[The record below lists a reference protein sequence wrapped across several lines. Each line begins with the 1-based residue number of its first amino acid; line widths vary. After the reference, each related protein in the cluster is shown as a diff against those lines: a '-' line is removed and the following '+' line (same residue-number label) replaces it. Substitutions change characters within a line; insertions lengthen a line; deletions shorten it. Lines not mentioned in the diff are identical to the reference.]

1 MRNVISLISRKGWLL
16 SVVLCLAGC
25 DGETG
30 GLPDP
35 HPVARD
41 AVAAEALPAVVTIA
55 MSSDH
60 TRYGA
65 SGQRRIGDSNRLKV
79 SVLDRF
85 SIGSMTKAMT
95 ATLAGILVQDNLI
108 RWDAR
113 LYDVLPELGQV
124 GLAEYNDVTL
134 LDLLTHSSGL
144 QPILTLE
151 EFAAI
156 PPLSGTL
163 PEQRIAL
170 LQWAVTI
177 APGIRPGEE
186 VEYSNSGYLA
196 AAAMMER
203 VANVAYEQLI
213 QQRLFGPLN
222 IRPRFESPAARS
234 DRDQP
239 WPHTRDE
246 TTNAWIALDPRSDE
260 LVFPAVGNPAGGISL
275 RPYELVAYVRM
286 HLQALRGKEG
296 LPISPETAQ
305 VLHTEV
311 SELQSIG
318 WVETFDDKR
327 RPISFTAGSDEYSFY
342 GMMAIAPDRDRAA
355 VVLTNGYDATTEDKL
370 AAALTRLLD

>member
-1 MRNVISLISRKGWLL
+1 MRSATGLISRMGWLL

-25 DGETG
+25 NEETG
-30 GLPDP
+30 GLADP
-35 HPVARD
+35 YLVARD
-41 AVAAEALPAVVTIA
+41 AVAADALPAVVTIA

-60 TRYGA
+60 VRYGA
-65 SGQRRIGDSNRLKV
+65 SGRRRIGV
-79 SVLDRF
+79 SPQLQVSILDRF
-85 SIGSMTKAMT
+85 AIGSMTKAMT

-113 LYDVLPELGQV
+113 LYDVLPELAQV
-124 GLAEYNDVTL
+124 GRAEYNDVTL

-156 PPLSGTL
+156 PPLFGTL

-177 APGIRPGEE
+177 APNIRPGEE
-186 VEYSNSGYLA
+186 TEYSNGGYVA
-196 AAAMMER
+196 AASMMER
-203 VANVAYEQLI
+203 VASAAYERLI
-213 QQRLFGPLN
+213 QQRLFGPLD
-222 IRPRFESPAARS
+222 IKPRFESPAARS
-234 DRDQP
+234 DPDQP
-239 WPHTRDE
+239 WPHLRDE
-246 TTNAWIALDPRSDE
+246 TTNAWIALDPRTDE

-286 HLQALRGKEG
+286 HLQALRGTAG

-305 VLHTEV
+305 LLHTEV
-311 SELQSIG
+311 SPLQSIG
-318 WVETFDDKR
+318 WVETFDDKMR
-327 RPISFTAGSDEYSFY
+327 SISFTAGSDEYSFY
-342 GMMAIAPDRDRAA
+342 GMMAIAKDRDRAA
-355 VVLTNGYDATTEDKL
+355 IVLTNGYDATTEDKL